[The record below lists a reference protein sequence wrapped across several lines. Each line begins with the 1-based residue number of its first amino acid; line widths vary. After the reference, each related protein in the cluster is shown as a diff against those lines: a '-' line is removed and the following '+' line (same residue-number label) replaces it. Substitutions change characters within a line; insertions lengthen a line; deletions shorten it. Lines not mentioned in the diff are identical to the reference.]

1 LALLPSPK
9 SIKTKLFL
17 TMLMASSGVAICM
30 FLVMQWSFDRGF
42 LNYVN
47 TQDREQSAA
56 LSLALATEYESA
68 GDWEQL
74 AKNPRKW
81 HELIS
86 GSSPDLFLSPRQKRE
101 PGHPPIDHN
110 RRPRDDSTERRTP
123 PHLSPKQRPNQKSDS
138 RQSTTNFQRPEPPVR
153 RPPPNQQRP
162 RVALFD
168 VEKNTIFGPPE
179 GASPFSLSPI
189 TLDEQVIG
197 YLGIKPIKELSD
209 AHDLVFVQEQ
219 SQTFLVIALAM
230 MMVSMLI
237 SIPIAGHLVK
247 PIKHLAKGTRRLT
260 SGKFDTQIP
269 VITRDEL
276 GTLSADF
283 NTLANTL
290 KENENARQQWVA
302 DISHELRTPL
312 AILKGEI
319 EALEDGIRPLT
330 QGNISSLGQEVDHL
344 THLVGDLYELSMSD
358 IGALNYQKSP
368 TDVLPILE
376 HCVDT
381 FTDQFSSKN
390 INLSFDSMN
399 LNKAMLFVDPQRI
412 KQLINNLLKNSYR
425 YTDKGGNSLLT
436 IEKQHS
442 EMLIHLQDSS
452 PGVAKEEIPRL
463 FERLYRVDSSRN
475 RASGG
480 AGLGLA
486 ICSNIV
492 TAHSGSISAQPSAQG
507 GLWVT
512 VRFPITRL

>member
-1 LALLPSPK
+1 
-9 SIKTKLFL
+9 
-17 TMLMASSGVAICM
+17 MASSGVAICM

-56 LSLALATEYESA
+56 LSATLTTEYESA

-74 AKNPRKW
+74 ARNPRKW
-81 HELIS
+81 HQLIS
-86 GSSPDLFLSPRQKRE
+86 ESSPDLFLSPRQERE
-101 PGHPPIDHN
+101 PGHPPIN
-110 RRPRDDSTERRTP
+110 RRRPPIADTPDYRTP
-123 PHLSPKQRPNQKSDS
+123 PHL
-138 RQSTTNFQRPEPPVR
+138 RPERPGR
-153 RPPPNQQRP
+153 RPPPNQKRP

-168 VEKNTIFGPPE
+168 ADKNTIFGPPE
-179 GASPFSLSPI
+179 GASVFSLSPI
-189 TLDEQVIG
+189 ILNEQTIG

-230 MMVSMLI
+230 MVISMLL

-276 GTLSADF
+276 GTLSTDF

-290 KENENARQQWVA
+290 KENESARQQWVA

-330 QGNISSLGQEVDHL
+330 PNNITSLGQEVEHL

-358 IGALNYQKSP
+358 IGALNYQKCP

-399 LNKAMLFVDPQRI
+399 LNEAILFVDPQRI

-425 YTDKGGNSLLT
+425 YTDKGGDSLLT
-436 IEKQHS
+436 IEKQHG

-492 TAHSGSISAQPSAQG
+492 TAHGGTISAQPSPQD

-512 VRFPITRL
+512 VRFPITYV

>member
-1 LALLPSPK
+1 
-9 SIKTKLFL
+9 
-17 TMLMASSGVAICM
+17 MLMASSGVAISM

-56 LSLALATEYESA
+56 LSISLANEYTSN
-68 GDWEQL
+68 GGWEQL
-74 AKNPRKW
+74 ASNPQQW
-81 HELIS
+81 HQLIS
-86 GSSPDLFLSPRQKRE
+86 GNSPNLFLSPRQERK
-101 PGHPPIDHN
+101 PGQPPTDH
-110 RRPRDDSTERRTP
+110 RRPPRANEADRRTP
-123 PHLSPKQRPNQKSDS
+123 PHLRPNHKTEVKQP
-138 RQSTTNFQRPEPPVR
+138 TTRFQRSGHPPNR
-153 RPPPNQQRP
+153 RPPPDLQRP

-168 VEKNTIFGPPE
+168 ADKNTVFGPPD
-179 GASPFSLSPI
+179 GASTFILSPI
-189 TLDEQVIG
+189 VLNEQTIG
-197 YLGIKPIKELSD
+197 YLGLKPIKELSD

-230 MMVSMLI
+230 MIISMLL
-237 SIPIAGHLVK
+237 SIPISGHLVK
-247 PIKHLAKGTRRLT
+247 PIKHLTRGTQRLT

-276 GTLSADF
+276 GTLSTDF
-283 NTLANTL
+283 NTLADTL

-330 QGNISSLGQEVDHL
+330 LGNIISLGQEVEHL

-358 IGALNYQKSP
+358 IGALNYQKCS
-368 TDVLPILE
+368 TDVLPVLE

-381 FTDQFSSKN
+381 FTDQFSGKD

-399 LNKAMLFVDPQRI
+399 LDKAVLFIDPQRI

-452 PGVAKEEIPRL
+452 PGVDKEEIPRL

-492 TAHSGSISAQPSAQG
+492 TAHGGSISAQPSPQD

-512 VRFPITRL
+512 VRLPINRI

>member
-1 LALLPSPK
+1 
-9 SIKTKLFL
+9 
-17 TMLMASSGVAICM
+17 MLMASSGVAICM

-56 LSLALATEYESA
+56 LSAALATEYESA
-68 GDWEQL
+68 GDWEPL
-74 AKNPRKW
+74 ARNPRKW
-81 HELIS
+81 HQLIS
-86 GSSPDLFLSPRQKRE
+86 GSSPDLFLSPRQERG
-101 PGHPPIDHN
+101 PGHPPIDH
-110 RRPRDDSTERRTP
+110 RRPP
-123 PHLSPKQRPNQKSDS
+123 GGDS
-138 RQSTTNFQRPEPPVR
+138 RQPAPNFQRPEHPPGR

-168 VEKNTIFGPPE
+168 IDKNTVFGPPE
-179 GASPFSLSPI
+179 GASTFSLSPI
-189 TLDEQVIG
+189 TLNEQTIG

-230 MMVSMLI
+230 MVISMLL

-276 GTLSADF
+276 GTLSTDF

-330 QGNISSLGQEVDHL
+330 AGNITSLGQEVEHL

-358 IGALNYQKSP
+358 IGALNYQKCP
-368 TDVLPILE
+368 TDVLPVLE
-376 HCVDT
+376 HCVET
-381 FTDQFSSKN
+381 FTDQFSNKN

-399 LNKAMLFVDPQRI
+399 LNEAMLFVDPQRI

-492 TAHSGSISAQPSAQG
+492 TAHSGTISAQPSPQG
-507 GLWVT
+507 GLWVS
-512 VRFPITRL
+512 VRLPIKHV

>member
-1 LALLPSPK
+1 
-9 SIKTKLFL
+9 
-17 TMLMASSGVAICM
+17 MLMASSGVAICM

-56 LSLALATEYESA
+56 LSASLASEYTSD
-68 GDWEQL
+68 GGWEQL
-74 AKNPRKW
+74 AKKPRKW
-81 HELIS
+81 HQLIS
-86 GSSPDLFLSPRQKRE
+86 GSSPDLFSSPPRHKRE
-101 PGHPPIDHN
+101 PGHPPIDH
-110 RRPRDDSTERRTP
+110 RPPPRADITDHRMP
-123 PHLSPKQRPNQKSDS
+123 PHVRPEQRLKQP
-138 RQSTTNFQRPEPPVR
+138 TTSFQRPEPPPHR

-168 VEKNTIFGPPE
+168 ADKNTVFGPPE
-179 GASPFSLSPI
+179 GARAFSLSPI
-189 TLDEQVIG
+189 TLNEQIIG

-219 SQTFLVIALAM
+219 SQTFLLIALV
-230 MMVSMLI
+230 MMVISILL

-247 PIKHLAKGTRRLT
+247 PIKHLEKGTQRLT

-276 GTLSADF
+276 GTLSTNF
-283 NTLANTL
+283 NILANTL
-290 KENENARQQWVA
+290 KENESARQQWVA

-330 QGNISSLGQEVDHL
+330 PENIISLGQEVEHL

-358 IGALNYQKSP
+358 IGALNYQKCP
-368 TDVLPILE
+368 TDILPILE
-376 HCVDT
+376 HCAET
-381 FTDQFSSKN
+381 FKDQFSSKN
-390 INLSFDSMN
+390 ITLSFDSMN
-399 LNKAMLFVDPQRI
+399 LDEAVLFVDPQRI
-412 KQLINNLLKNSYR
+412 KQLVNNLLKNSYR
-425 YTDKGGNSLLT
+425 YTDKNGNSVLT
-436 IEKQHS
+436 LEKGHN

-492 TAHSGSISAQPSAQG
+492 TAHGGTINAQPSPQG

-512 VRFPITRL
+512 VRLPITHV